1 MHFHS
6 TAPLMPA
13 IAGATLVPPLLAYNQ
28 TPAATLY
35 NQLLALVGWG
45 LVLILV
51 RGRCDWRPSAWPL
64 LVGAVLL
71 ALAMLMAPVVDVAG
85 LLLLSVGCVL
95 LLIGMGAP
103 RAEPLAEGLAG
114 GLLLTGLFSFAIG
127 ALQVFAP
134 AWADGQW
141 IARSGFVGRAV
152 GNVRQP
158 NHLATLLLMA
168 AVGLVLLAQ
177 RRRWPTAICVALM
190 ATLVGGVVLSASRTG
205 LWFGVPL
212 LLLWGLVD
220 RSLEPR
226 LRWLLIATP
235 LLAGLAWLGMHLWAA
250 SGLGV
255 FGAEQRLDRE
265 GAGSPSRVKI
275 LLNAWSL
282 LMQEPGGVGWG
293 GFNRAWT
300 LSPFPDRP
308 IAFFDHTHNLP
319 MQLLVELGW
328 VGGGL
333 VLLLLT
339 LVAGQALLAAWR
351 ARGEAA
357 PLQRAA
363 LMLALIVIVHSM
375 LEYPLWY
382 AYFLL
387 PTALALGLALRA
399 EPIPAAAWSASWL
412 ARPLGLLMIVGSAW
426 AYWEYRK
433 VVAIYAPPRD
443 AAPLVERIAA
453 GQRSLLFSRHADYA
467 AATAL
472 GANSAALAAA
482 QRTGWQLI
490 DARLLIAWAKSLH
503 AVGDTDKARYLVER
517 LREFR
522 SRDGDAWLTACD
534 EKPDEWFCAPPEQQ
548 YSWRD
553 F

>member
-1 MHFHS
+1 MKLS
-6 TAPLMPA
+6 TTAPLTLAM
-13 IAGATLVPPLLAYNQ
+13 AGATLAPVLLAYNQ

-35 NQLLALVGWG
+35 NQLLAVFGWG
-45 LVLILV
+45 LVLLLV
-51 RGRCDWRPSAWPL
+51 RGHWDSRLSAWPL
-64 LVGAVLL
+64 LAAASLL
-71 ALAMLMAPVVDVAG
+71 VFAMLKAPVTDAAG
-85 LLLLSVGCVL
+85 LLLLSAGSVL
-95 LLIGMGAP
+95 LLVGVNSP
-103 RAEPLAEGLAG
+103 RAEPLAEGFAA
-114 GLLLTGLFSFAIG
+114 GLLLAGLLSFAIG
-127 ALQVFAP
+127 AVQVFAP

-168 AVGLVLLAQ
+168 AVGLILLAQ

-190 ATLVGGVVLSASRTG
+190 AALIGAVVLSASRTG

-328 VGGGL
+328 AWGGL
-333 VLLLLT
+333 VLLLLSM
-339 LVAGQALLAAWR
+339 VAGQALLAAWR

-363 LMLALIVIVHSM
+363 LMLALIVAVHSM

-387 PTALALGLALRA
+387 PT
-399 EPIPAAAWSASWL
+399 
-412 ARPLGLLMIVGSAW
+412 
-426 AYWEYRK
+426 
-433 VVAIYAPPRD
+433 
-443 AAPLVERIAA
+443 
-453 GQRSLLFSRHADYA
+453 
-467 AATAL
+467 
-472 GANSAALAAA
+472 
-482 QRTGWQLI
+482 
-490 DARLLIAWAKSLH
+490 
-503 AVGDTDKARYLVER
+503 
-517 LREFR
+517 
-522 SRDGDAWLTACD
+522 
-534 EKPDEWFCAPPEQQ
+534 
-548 YSWRD
+548 
-553 F
+553 